1 MTEPIRTRVS
11 YDGNENRPQ
20 RYPDLPEPLTVG
32 TYDNHT
38 HLEIADG
45 DSPLSVSEQLERMRQ
60 VRMLGAVQVGVTLE
74 SSKWSADQAE
84 KEPMLLAAV
93 ALHPNEAPLNLVL
106 FGYTLLDFHSN
117 TFRSFTEF
125 VPQQK
130 FNGLKSSEIF

>member
-20 RYPDLPEPLTVG
+20 RYPDLPEPLAVG

-38 HLEIADG
+38 HLEIADS

-60 VRMLGAVQVGVTLE
+60 VGMLGAVQVGVTLE

-93 ALHPNEAPLNLVL
+93 ALHPNEAPLYETKER
-106 FGYTLLDFHSN
+106 G
-117 TFRSFTEF
+117 
-125 VPQQK
+125 PP
-130 FNGLKSSEIF
+130 